1 MKKNNIFILII
12 SSIIYLIL
20 LTSCG
25 IDNSNIKK
33 ITIDNLQYKEI
44 DSYEQDSSCEINPYL
59 YGSNPSLKYVNS
71 KDKLDVEIYLGF
83 PRGKLF
89 GFDFDLQYDDS
100 LIVDYEQEIT
110 LTLYKRIEW
119 CGQPTSNKIKRTEPI
134 ISEIYSFKEKLG
146 FFLNGDFNKSS
157 KNIKYEDVV
166 TIDELNM
173 NYYDIGSE
181 TVLELGENGELYY
194 VMCENYCKV
203 SYYYTL
209 SCDEN
214 DYIKYIKKVEQGVIA
229 KTEDG
234 YYNPLGP
241 KYYNDVNTICFDSN
255 SISIKKIDEKIV
267 TFWYNQGVIHY
278 Y

>member
-33 ITIDNLQYKEI
+33 ITIDNLQYREI
-44 DSYEQDSSCEINPYL
+44 DSYVQEQSCYVNPYL

-134 ISEIYSFKEKLG
+134 ISEIYSFKEKFG

-173 NYYDIGSE
+173 NYYDMGSE

-194 VMCENYCKV
+194 VMCENYCVV

-234 YYNPLGP
+234 YYNPFGP
-241 KYYNDVNTICFDSN
+241 KYYNGVNTIFFDSN